1 MMGIKIFVSLVIVSL
16 LFLEDFGS
24 ILLTIFFDELN
35 LLNMD
40 LFTMD

>member
-1 MMGIKIFVSLVIVSL
+1 MGIKIFVSLVIVSL